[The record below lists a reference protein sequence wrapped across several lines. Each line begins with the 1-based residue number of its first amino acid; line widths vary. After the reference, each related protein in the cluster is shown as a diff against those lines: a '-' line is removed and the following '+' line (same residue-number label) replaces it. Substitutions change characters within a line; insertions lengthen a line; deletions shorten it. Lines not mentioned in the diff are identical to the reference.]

1 MWDDLNSI
9 DTRFAYKGERTRYI
23 AFPLGGIG
31 AGGLSISGS
40 GRLIDWSIRN
50 RPALQSYNGYSHFA
64 IKAERGSELVDA
76 RVLNGPYDLNPSG
89 APGLRKMF
97 DGFGHGANRQ
107 TLVGVPHF
115 REIDFYGRFPTAD
128 LIFKDERFPGGV
140 RLTAL
145 SPFIPHNDRDSSMP
159 VAMFE
164 FELVNHTGDELTYTL
179 AGTLGN
185 HGSNS
190 GTHTFDRKDGVST
203 LRLASSDQ
211 TLKPTDRGDLTI
223 ATDALDVDHTDH
235 HYRGQWF
242 DDLAVFWKDF
252 AKPGRLPERHYDNPR
267 LSRHMSLQPE
277 HGTLAARI
285 TIPAGGRKK
294 LRFVISW
301 SFPIGDIYWAFRT
314 KPDAPIPD
322 RETPTW
328 RNYYANLWADSEA
341 SARDALARWDALV
354 GETITF
360 RDGVFG
366 STLPSEIKD
375 AATSTLALLRTATVI
390 RLEGGE
396 IWAWEGQHT
405 QDGSCEGTCTHVWNY
420 QQALPHL
427 FPALERTLRETEFTY
442 NQLPSGGLTF
452 RQKLPLGSGFDVI
465 GPCADG
471 HFGAVIK
478 TYRDWKLS
486 GDTEWLKRYWPQVRR
501 AIEYAWS
508 KENPDRWDP
517 DATGVLSG
525 RQHQTLDMELF
536 NPNSWLG
543 SMYVAALLAAAEIA
557 KVLGD
562 TEFATKCDGL
572 GWAGA
577 RHIDNKLFNGRWF
590 VQDIDLSDRSVLLPF
605 DVGRSAGV
613 LADGFM
619 ETYWSNEHCE
629 LKYQMGEGCIT
640 DQILGQW
647 HAEVAGVGRFLDDG
661 KVETALKAVH
671 ANNFRPSLQNHFNPC
686 RNYAYEDEGGL
697 LVATYPEGVRQP
709 MVAAPYAEEVWTG
722 MEYMSASHMIMRGLI
737 EEGLDVVRA
746 ARNRHDGSRRNPWN
760 DIECGSYYARSMSAW
775 QLVNAWSGLSADLV
789 AGRISF
795 APKQQADCAVFWSA
809 GNAFGSLIRRGE
821 ETNLEVLGGSLDVA
835 EIAVAGLG
843 VHRLPVRRA
852 IGKGERLILQ
862 FMSES
867 PTVA

>member
-1 MWDDLNSI
+1 MWDDLAQI
-9 DTRFAYKGERTRYI
+9 DPRFAYRGERTRYI

-31 AGGLSISGS
+31 AGSLSISGS

-50 RPALQSYNGYSHFA
+50 RPALQRYNGYSHFA
-64 IKAERGSELVDA
+64 IKAEQDGTLVDA

-89 APGLRKMF
+89 APGMRPMF

-115 REIDFYGRFPTAD
+115 REVDFYGRFPTAD
-128 LIFKDERFPGGV
+128 LVFKDERFPGAI

-164 FELVNHTGDELTYTL
+164 FELVNDTAGELTYTL

-185 HGSNS
+185 YGANS
-190 GTHTFDRKDGVST
+190 GTHTYSRKDGVST
-203 LRLASSDQ
+203 LHLTSSDQ
-211 TLKPTDRGDLTI
+211 TLKPKDRGDLTI
-223 ATDALDVDHTDH
+223 ATDSEDVDHTDH

-242 DDLAVFWKDF
+242 DDLAVYWRDF
-252 AKPGRLPERHYDNPR
+252 AKPGRLPERHYDRPR
-267 LSRHMSLQPE
+267 TSRHMSLQPE
-277 HGTLAARI
+277 HGTLAARL
-285 TIPAGGRKK
+285 TIPAGERRKV
-294 LRFVISW
+294 RFVISW
-301 SFPIGDIYWAFRT
+301 SFPVGDVYWAFRT
-314 KPDAPIPD
+314 KPDGIIPD

-328 RNYYANLWADSEA
+328 RNWYANQWADSEA
-341 SARDALARWDALV
+341 SARDALQRWDQLA
-354 GETITF
+354 GDTIAF

-366 STLPSEIKD
+366 STLPAELKD
-375 AATSTLALLRTATVI
+375 AATSTLALLRTATVL
-390 RLEGGE
+390 RLDGGE

-420 QQALPHL
+420 QQALSHL

-471 HFGAVIK
+471 HFGAVVK
-478 TYRDWKLS
+478 TFRDWKLC
-486 GDTEWLKRYWPQVRR
+486 GDTEWLKRWWPHVKR
-501 AIEYAWS
+501 AVEYAWS
-508 KENPDRWDP
+508 KDNPDRWDP

-543 SMYVAALLAAAEIA
+543 SMYVAALLAAEEMATAVGERDFAEKVGKMGRNGA
-557 KVLGD
+557 KY
-562 TEFATKCDGL
+562 
-572 GWAGA
+572 
-577 RHIDNKLFNGRWF
+577 IDQKLFNGRWF
-590 VQDIDLSDRSVLLPF
+590 IQDIDLSDKSVLTPF
-605 DVGRSAGV
+605 DVGRKAGV

-619 ETYWSNEHCE
+619 ETYWSDEHAE

-640 DQILGQW
+640 DQVLGQW
-647 HAEVAGVGRFLDDG
+647 HAEVAGIGRFLDDG
-661 KVETALKAVH
+661 KVKRALGAVY
-671 ANNFRPSLQNHFNPC
+671 ANNFKPSLEDHFNPC

-709 MVAAPYAEEVWTG
+709 TVAAPYAEEVWTG
-722 MEYMSASHMIMRGLI
+722 IEYMSASHMIMRGLV

-775 QLVNAWSGLSADLV
+775 QLVNAWIGLQADLV
-789 AGRISF
+789 AGRIAF
-795 APKQQADCAVFWSA
+795 APKEGADYRLFWSA
-809 GNAFGSLIRRGE
+809 GNGFGQLLRKDGEVSL
-821 ETNLEVLGGSLDVA
+821 TVLGGSLDVG
-835 EIAVAGLG
+835 EIAVDGFG
-843 VHRLPVRRA
+843 VHRLASRRPISA
-852 IGKGERLILQ
+852 GERLVLNFADQ
-862 FMSES
+862 TSTS
-867 PTVA
+867 R

>member
-1 MWDDLNSI
+1 MWDDLASI
-9 DTRFAYKGERTRYI
+9 DQRFAYKGERTRYI

-31 AGGLSISGS
+31 AGSLSIAGS

-50 RPALQSYNGYSHFA
+50 RPALQGYNGYSHFA
-64 IKAERGSELVDA
+64 VKAEKGGQLVDA

-115 REIDFYGRFPTAD
+115 REVDFYGRFPTVD
-128 LIFKDERFPGGV
+128 LVFKDERFPGGI

-164 FELVNHTGDELTYTL
+164 FELVNDTKDELIYTL

-190 GTHTFDRKDGVST
+190 GIHTFSRKDGIST
-203 LRLASSDQ
+203 LHLTSSDQ
-211 TLKPTDRGDLTI
+211 ALKPAERGDLTI
-223 ATDALDVDHTDH
+223 ATDAEEVDHTDH

-242 DDLAVFWKDF
+242 DDLAVFWKEF
-252 AKPGRLPERHYDNPR
+252 ARPGRLPERHYDKPR
-267 LSRHMSLQPE
+267 LARHMSLQPE
-277 HGTLAARI
+277 HGTLSARV
-285 TIPAGGRKK
+285 TVPAGGRKK
-294 LRFVISW
+294 VRFVISW
-301 SFPIGDIYWAFRT
+301 SFPIGDIYWAFRN

-322 RETPTW
+322 KETPTW
-328 RNYYANLWADSEA
+328 RNYYATQWTNSEA
-341 SARDALARWDALV
+341 SARDALARWDRLA
-354 GETITF
+354 GDTIAF

-366 STLPSEIKD
+366 STLPAEIKD

-420 QQALPHL
+420 QQALSHL
-427 FPALERTLRETEFTY
+427 FPQLERTLRETEFTY

-452 RQKLPLGSGFDVI
+452 RQKLPLGSSFDII

-471 HFGAVIK
+471 HFGAVVK
-478 TYRDWKLS
+478 TYRDWKLC
-486 GDTEWLKRYWPQVRR
+486 GDTEWLRRWWPKVRR
-501 AIEYAWS
+501 AVEYAWS
-508 KENPDRWDP
+508 NDNPDRWDP
-517 DATGVLSG
+517 DQTGVLSG

-543 SMYVAALLAAAEIA
+543 SMYVAALLAASDMARAVGE
-557 KVLGD
+557 G
-562 TEFATKCDGL
+562 EFAEKCARL
-572 GWAGA
+572 GRNGA
-577 RHIDNKLFNGRWF
+577 KYIDEKLNNGRWYI
-590 VQDIDLSDRSVLLPF
+590 QEIDLSDRNVLVPF
-605 DVGRSAGV
+605 DVGRAAGV

-619 ETYWSNEHCE
+619 ETYWSDEHSE
-629 LKYQMGEGCIT
+629 LKYQMGEGCIA
-640 DQILGQW
+640 DQVLGQW

-661 KVETALKAVH
+661 KVEKALAAVY
-671 ANNFRPSLQNHFNPC
+671 ANNFRPSLENHFNPC
-686 RNYAYEDEGGL
+686 RNYAYEDEAGL

-722 MEYMSASHMIMRGLI
+722 IEYMSASHMIMRGLVK
-737 EEGLDVVRA
+737 EGLEVVRA
-746 ARNRHDGSRRNPWN
+746 ARDRHDGARRNPWN

-775 QLVNAWSGLSADLV
+775 QLVNAWSGMRVDLV
-789 AGRISF
+789 AGRIAF
-795 APKQQADCAVFWSA
+795 APKQVGDYCVFWSA
-809 GNAFGSLIRRGE
+809 GNGFGQLRSKAGKVTLTVI
-821 ETNLEVLGGSLDVA
+821 GGSLDVG
-835 EIAVAGLG
+835 EIAVNGLG
-843 VHRLPVRRA
+843 VHRFPQRRTITA
-852 IGKGERLILQ
+852 GEEVPLQ
-862 FMSES
+862 FAPES
-867 PTVA
+867 STVA